1 MESITF
7 KNYGVPWELYTL
19 QISIIFSLGNFKE
32 TSHIDIFKHFQ
43 IFIVDIL
50 IYFYSGKKIKRNN

>member
-7 KNYGVPWELYTL
+7 KNYGVPWDLYTF
-19 QISIIFSLGNFKE
+19 QINVTFLLENFKE

-43 IFIVDIL
+43 IFIVDL
-50 IYFYSGKKIKRNN
+50 

>member
-32 TSHIDIFKHFQ
+32 TSHIDIFKLSNFYCRYID
-43 IFIVDIL
+43 IFL
-50 IYFYSGKKIKRNN
+50 LWQENKT